1 MSDKETSKAAKRL
14 LGAKIHLAFLN
25 GTLAEKDPEA
35 YHYYQK
41 RLKEEEIKREKGES
55 LDLDITSKAVKRVN
69 DVMEYFSKDEKY
81 MLKHFLDKELESV
94 ILSTS
99 DQMELEMLSKA
110 IFKEDVRAVEDRLKA
125 GEVMNDLHKEN
136 KLELLKP
143 FLNKS
148 GLECLNYKNTLDS
161 LCSTTDDDYLN
172 IPVKVKENGRWV
184 IRNYADVKREED
196 AKEKENEQ

>member
-1 MSDKETSKAAKRL
+1 MSDKGTSKTVKRL
-14 LGAKIHLAFLN
+14 LGAEMYQAFLN

-35 YHYYQK
+35 YNYYQTI
-41 RLKEEEIKREKGES
+41 LKEEETKREKGES
-55 LDLDITSKAVKRVN
+55 LGLGITSKAVKRVN

-99 DQMELEMLSKA
+99 DQIELEALSKA

-148 GLECLNYKNTLDS
+148 GLECLNYKKTLDS

-196 AKEKENEQ
+196 AKEEENEQ

>member
-1 MSDKETSKAAKRL
+1 MSDKETSKTVKRL
-14 LGAKIHLAFLN
+14 LGAKMHLAFLN
-25 GTLAEKDPEA
+25 GTLSEKDPEA
-35 YHYYQK
+35 YNYYQK
-41 RLKEEEIKREKGES
+41 LLKEEEMKREAGES
-55 LDLDITSKAVKRVN
+55 LDLDITRKAVKRVN

-81 MLKHFLDKELESV
+81 MLKHFLDKELESA

-99 DQMELEMLSKA
+99 DQIELETLSKA
-110 IFKEDVRAVEDRLKA
+110 IFKEDVRAVADQLKA

-196 AKEKENEQ
+196 AKERENEQ